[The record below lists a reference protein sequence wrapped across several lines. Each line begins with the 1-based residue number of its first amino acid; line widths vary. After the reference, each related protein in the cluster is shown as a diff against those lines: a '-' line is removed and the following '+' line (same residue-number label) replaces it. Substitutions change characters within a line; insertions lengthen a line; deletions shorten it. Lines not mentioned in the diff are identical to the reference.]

1 MAKKNS
7 LQAFRR
13 FLTEDLPE
21 IVPYV
26 TRVVFPVLLV
36 MPIMVIVFNEKFRH
50 SIEVSAGFPRS
61 VIVMLGVFFSLAVI
75 TAFSTLSKRVFLDY
89 DYDRFSSRNQ
99 FRSIHQHTGRDN
111 EKPPEITAVDRYG
124 ELAKSSRSLAASLY
138 NRSGVYLIAGVSL
151 AVGGII
157 AFYLLRPTLKS
168 GTAAIDLFVALLPG
182 SSMLLFVELIAFF
195 FLRQSRAVMDEFRHF
210 DQLARSREELLA
222 ALRLTEEVG
231 KPLDVAELM
240 AKGFY
245 FTRGERLAAGET
257 TEIVE
262 TRKLEKTEIDL
273 LNRVVELISARKA

>member
-1 MAKKNS
+1 
-7 LQAFRR
+7 
-13 FLTEDLPE
+13 
-21 IVPYV
+21 
-26 TRVVFPVLLV
+26 
-36 MPIMVIVFNEKFRH
+36 
-50 SIEVSAGFPRS
+50 
-61 VIVMLGVFFSLAVI
+61 
-75 TAFSTLSKRVFLDY
+75 
-89 DYDRFSSRNQ
+89 
-99 FRSIHQHTGRDN
+99 
-111 EKPPEITAVDRYG
+111 
-124 ELAKSSRSLAASLY
+124 
-138 NRSGVYLIAGVSL
+138 
-151 AVGGII
+151 
-157 AFYLLRPTLKS
+157 
-168 GTAAIDLFVALLPG
+168 
-182 SSMLLFVELIAFF
+182 MLLFVELIAFF